1 MSLFSYA
8 REGGAYM
15 ALLVLVSRLFVV
27 LFCTPVHECAHAW
40 MANKLGDGTARV
52 NGRLTLNPLAHFSP
66 IGTIMILVFGIG
78 YAKPVPVNPYNFK
91 NAKKGFALTALA
103 GPVSNF
109 IMAFVAQFISIFL
122 RYANSGGSKGLEAVS
137 LFFFYAALV
146 NVSLAVFNFLPIP
159 PLDGSRIFGLI
170 LPDKVYDKFL
180 QYERYIM
187 IGLFA
192 LLFTG
197 VLDGVISAI
206 TSFVMKVI
214 TFIPALIFS
223 NIF

>member
-1 MSLFSYA
+1 MSLFSYV
-8 REGGAYM
+8 RNGDVM
-15 ALLVLVSRLFVV
+15 TALLVLVSRLFVV

-66 IGTIMILVFGIG
+66 IGTVMILLFGIG

-109 IMAFVAQFISIFL
+109 IMAFVASFVSMFFL
-122 RYANSGGSKGLEAVS
+122 YVNKSGNVGLDAVS
-137 LFFFYAALV
+137 DFFYYAAIV

-170 LPDKVYDKFL
+170 LPDKIYDKFL
-180 QYERYIM
+180 KYENYIM
-187 IGLFA
+187 IGLFV

-197 VLDGVISAI
+197 VLDGVLSTI
-206 TSFVMKVI
+206 TGFVMNVI

>member
-8 REGGAYM
+8 REGGVYM

-122 RYANSGGSKGLEAVS
+122 RYANSGGNKGLEAVS